1 MTTYSVYE
9 DFTNLLGGKE
19 HKKIGTV
26 EAKSLKSA
34 VNKAKKQFKCDEW
47 GRRYSEGRRVISGI
61 DGTERF

>member
-19 HKKIGTV
+19 HKRIGTV

-34 VNKAKKQFKCDEW
+34 VNKAKKQFKCV
-47 GRRYSEGRRVISGI
+47 GSALQRGQTGYIRH
-61 DGTERF
+61 